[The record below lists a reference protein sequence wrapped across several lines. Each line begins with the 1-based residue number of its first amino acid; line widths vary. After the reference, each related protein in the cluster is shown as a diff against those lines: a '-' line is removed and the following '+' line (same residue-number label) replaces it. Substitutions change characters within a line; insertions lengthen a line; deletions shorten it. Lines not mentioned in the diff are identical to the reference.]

1 MMYWLYN
8 ETKLISKYAKF
19 PPLRLQIKLLDNE
32 YFLELQKI
40 IKQSN
45 GPESFVQK
53 EEANHFCLN
62 IFAFEANKN
71 LSKH

>member
-1 MMYWLYN
+1 MTLNNLYLY
-8 ETKLISKYAKF
+8 TKDIGSIIEKKSGAT
-19 PPLRLQIKLLDNE
+19 
-32 YFLELQKI
+32 KI

>member
-1 MMYWLYN
+1 MMFWLYN

-19 PPLRLQIKLLDNE
+19 APLRLQIKLLDNE

-45 GPESFVQK
+45 GPERFLQKK

-62 IFAFEANKN
+62 LFAFEVNKN
-71 LSKH
+71 T